1 MWYRGKQVTGEPALA
16 RLPAP
21 GGSDFNPLLSVP
33 PIIASSGTL
42 QILKG
47 HGLDLRWFRFEV
59 ESGLGEEPVDESRP
73 VLDAL
78 ERFMSSRIVRETAVA
93 DPVLTQPD
101 RQEPLRAI
109 QFSCPGRPGAPT
121 WQIKRRA
128 TSSPRR
134 RSQMKPDLTW
144 ATLTSTATAI
154 PMPAS
159 TAIGGGAKRPDDRHG
174 RALVD
179 LVAGA
184 RGPSW
189 VAGRSARRSLSSPQV
204 RAVRA
209 RPVRSSNSPA
219 VSLPAW
225 KCSPR
230 SDTTASRSESEAF
243 I

>member
-1 MWYRGKQVTGEPALA
+1 
-16 RLPAP
+16 
-21 GGSDFNPLLSVP
+21 
-33 PIIASSGTL
+33 
-42 QILKG
+42 
-47 HGLDLRWFRFEV
+47 
-59 ESGLGEEPVDESRP
+59 
-73 VLDAL
+73 
-78 ERFMSSRIVRETAVA
+78 
-93 DPVLTQPD
+93 
-101 RQEPLRAI
+101 
-109 QFSCPGRPGAPT
+109 
-121 WQIKRRA
+121 
-128 TSSPRR
+128 
-134 RSQMKPDLTW
+134 MKPDLTW

-174 RALVD
+174 RALRD

-184 RGPSW
+184 RAPGW
-189 VAGRSARRSLSSPQV
+189 VVAGRSARRSLSSPQV
-204 RAVRA
+204 RAARA